1 MAGINTFPVILQL
14 YNKCRGAGIWAKM
27 VLEAENGKETIT
39 FSSVTKPVA
48 AASLTPAPG
57 RRKKPSKV
65 KKDRKRKEAWLE
77 KRSQG
82 KEKPSQTGEISTP
95 EEAWLKS
102 TAELESYTQPGFVR
116 SDQQVK
122 PVQPNTNF
130 TDPCSTET
138 LCSTLCSTEKE
149 KNTRAEE
156 AAQNSGDIIRTP
168 GGTSLAVLQPV
179 PAVKGGSVSSEH
191 TSLVPGTQL
200 GDTTDFDMDTHM
212 IRIEKEDRNS
222 LCAKCDG
229 RPAWSPIYRSETIC
243 NTECAWVALETNI
256 KSSTRWVEPIHM
268 KECKSNPHKKIN
280 KHLVNF
286 SVCLKCEN
294 LFDYECNPACPQ
306 AKSKHPCVQ

>member
-1 MAGINTFPVILQL
+1 
-14 YNKCRGAGIWAKM
+14 M

-39 FSSVTKPVA
+39 FSSVTKPV

-82 KEKPSQTGEISTP
+82 KEKSSQTGEISTP
-95 EEAWLKS
+95 EEAWLKP
-102 TAELESYTQPGFVR
+102 TAELESYTQPGYVR

-130 TDPCSTET
+130 TDPCNIET
-138 LCSTLCSTEKE
+138 LCSTLCCTEKE
-149 KNTRAEE
+149 INTRAEKSV
-156 AAQNSGDIIRTP
+156 QNSGDIIRTP
-168 GGTSLAVLQPV
+168 VGTFLAMLQPV
-179 PAVKGGSVSSEH
+179 PAGEGGSVGSEH

-200 GDTTDFDMDTHM
+200 GDTTDFDMDTDM

-222 LCAKCDG
+222 LCDKCDG
-229 RPAWSPIYRSETIC
+229 RSPWSPIYRSETIC
-243 NTECAWVALETNI
+243 NTECAWVALETNP
-256 KSSTRWVEPIHM
+256 KSSTRWVEPNHM

-306 AKSKHPCVQ
+306 AKSKHPCV

>member
-1 MAGINTFPVILQL
+1 
-14 YNKCRGAGIWAKM
+14 M

-48 AASLTPAPG
+48 AASSTPAQG

-77 KRSQG
+77 KISQG

-95 EEAWLKS
+95 EEAWLNS
-102 TAELESYTQPGFVR
+102 TAELESYSQPVFVR

-138 LCSTLCSTEKE
+138 WCSTHCSKE
-149 KNTRAEE
+149 KGNNTRVEE
-156 AAQNSGDIIRTP
+156 AAQNSGEIMRTP
-168 GGTSLAVLQPV
+168 GGTSFAVLQPI
-179 PAVKGGSVSSEH
+179 PAGEGGSVGSEH
-191 TSLVPGTQL
+191 TSLAPGTQH
-200 GDTTDFDMDTHM
+200 GDTTDFDMDTDM
-212 IRIEKEDRNS
+212 IRIEKEDRS
-222 LCAKCDG
+222 SVCAKCDG
-229 RPAWSPIYRSETIC
+229 RSPWTPIYRSETIC
-243 NTECAWVALETNI
+243 NTECAWVTQETNP
-256 KSSTRWVEPIHM
+256 KSSTRWLEPNHM

-286 SVCLKCEN
+286 LVCSKCEN

-306 AKSKHPCVQ
+306 AKSKHPCV